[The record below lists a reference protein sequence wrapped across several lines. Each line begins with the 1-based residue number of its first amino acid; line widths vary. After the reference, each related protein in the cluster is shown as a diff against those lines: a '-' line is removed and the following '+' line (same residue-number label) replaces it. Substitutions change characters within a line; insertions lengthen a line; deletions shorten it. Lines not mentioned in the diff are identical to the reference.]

1 MPTYR
6 FRNNETGEEFDDF
19 LSNSRREELLEK
31 NPHISQVPVPF
42 GIVSTTGTIDGKTD
56 AGWKEVLSRVTD
68 AHPDSPL
75 ADRFG
80 DNRSSAKKR
89 VESIGKK
96 HGMVRKSGGQD
107 VSKLSTTYK
116 TT

>member
-19 LSNSRREELLEK
+19 ISNSRREELLEK
-31 NPHISQVPVPF
+31 NPHISQVPMPF

-56 AGWKEVLSRVTD
+56 GGWKEVLSKAAE

-75 ADRFG
+75 ADRYG
-80 DNRSSAKKR
+80 KRSIKDIKTAA
-89 VESIGKK
+89 VVNK
-96 HGMVRKSGGQD
+96 HRQKWRNN
-107 VSKLSTTYK
+107 
-116 TT
+116 